1 MQPPALEVLGVPVA
15 DDQARAIGLVLV
27 GVLAAVL
34 VLAMG
39 RRARRLVLG
48 LVLSAAVITGLMLA
62 VRAGIVPDPRTLIP
76 GLSS

>member
-1 MQPPALEVLGVPVA
+1 MQPPALEVLGVPV
-15 DDQARAIGLVLV
+15 
-27 GVLAAVL
+27 AAVL